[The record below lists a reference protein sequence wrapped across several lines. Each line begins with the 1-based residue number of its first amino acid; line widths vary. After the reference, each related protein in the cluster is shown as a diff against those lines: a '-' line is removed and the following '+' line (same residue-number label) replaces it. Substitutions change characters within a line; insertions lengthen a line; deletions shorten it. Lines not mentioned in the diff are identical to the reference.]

1 MTLIEF
7 ALLKGDYAKNEA
19 GEQFFLHRDWR
30 LTPDRVVAIYLR
42 QDHEGEIYYYPFDRF
57 ATDRIGDMDTSVPQV
72 VLGQGAIYI
81 FDDLGLLIGEV
92 VVVSVMA

>member
-57 ATDRIGDMDTSVPQV
+57 ATDRIGDMDTGVPQV

-92 VVVSVMA
+92 VAVSVMI

>member
-1 MTLIEF
+1 MGT
-7 ALLKGDYAKNEA
+7 G
-19 GEQFFLHRDWR
+19 
-30 LTPDRVVAIYLR
+30 
-42 QDHEGEIYYYPFDRF
+42 
-57 ATDRIGDMDTSVPQV
+57 VPQV

>member
-57 ATDRIGDMDTSVPQV
+57 ATDRIGDMDTGVPQV

>member
-19 GEQFFLHRDWR
+19 GEHFFLHRDWR
-30 LTPDRVVAIYLR
+30 LTPDRVVATYLR

-81 FDDLGLLIGEV
+81 FDDLGLLVGEMMA
-92 VVVSVMA
+92 VSVLP